1 MNTEQVTTGYKK
13 LQDELFE
20 STRRIWLAG
29 LGTLSVVE
37 EESTEI
43 FDQLIK
49 KGRLVEEKSRQRMSK
64 TKAEIESGT
73 EELSEELA
81 EKLDRQVSGVL
92 QKLGVPS
99 RAQVQDLTQRVEQ
112 LSEQVDRLAPAQPV
126 KKSSTGAGTTKTTKT
141 TAKTKQATAKTKQT
155 AATTKQTA
163 AKAKP
168 TAAKTTKTAA

>member
-49 KGRLVEEKSRQRMSK
+49 KGRLVEEKGRQRMSN

-126 KKSSTGAGTTKTTKT
+126 KKSSKGAGTTKTTKT
-141 TAKTKQATAKTKQT
+141 AAKTKQT
-155 AATTKQTA
+155 AAKT
-163 AKAKP
+163 KP

>member
-49 KGRLVEEKSRQRMSK
+49 KGRLVEEKGRQRMSK

-126 KKSSTGAGTTKTTKT
+126 KKSSKGAGTTKTTKP
-141 TAKTKQATAKTKQT
+141 AAETKQT

-163 AKAKP
+163 AKTKP

>member
-1 MNTEQVTTGYKK
+1 MNAEQVTTGYKK

-49 KGRLVEEKSRQRMSK
+49 KGRLVEEKGRKRLSK
-64 TKAEIESGT
+64 TKADLESGT
-73 EELSEELA
+73 DDLA

-126 KKSSTGAGTTKTTKT
+126 KKSSTGAGTTKTKQ
-141 TAKTKQATAKTKQT
+141 TAAKTKQT
-155 AATTKQTA
+155 AARKS
-163 AKAKP
+163 
-168 TAAKTTKTAA
+168 

>member
-112 LSEQVDRLAPAQPV
+112 LSEQVDRL
-126 KKSSTGAGTTKTTKT
+126 
-141 TAKTKQATAKTKQT
+141 
-155 AATTKQTA
+155 
-163 AKAKP
+163 
-168 TAAKTTKTAA
+168 

>member
-64 TKAEIESGT
+64 TKAEIESST

-112 LSEQVDRLAPAQPV
+112 LSEQVDRLT
-126 KKSSTGAGTTKTTKT
+126 S
-141 TAKTKQATAKTKQT
+141 
-155 AATTKQTA
+155 
-163 AKAKP
+163 P
-168 TAAKTTKTAA
+168 TAATKTAAPAKAATKTAVPAKAATKSAAPAKAATKTAAPAKAATKTAAPAKAA

>member
-49 KGRLVEEKSRQRMSK
+49 KGRLVEEKGRQRMSK

-126 KKSSTGAGTTKTTKT
+126 KKSSKGAGTTKTTK
-141 TAKTKQATAKTKQT
+141 T

-163 AKAKP
+163 AKTKP

>member
-49 KGRLVEEKSRQRMSK
+49 KGRLVEEKGRQRMSK

-126 KKSSTGAGTTKTTKT
+126 KKSSKGAGTTKTTKPA
-141 TAKTKQATAKTKQT
+141 AKTK
-155 AATTKQTA
+155 
-163 AKAKP
+163 
-168 TAAKTTKTAA
+168 